1 MTYSTNVQKMR
12 GERKPVTFFNLKS
25 GVIFLVLL
33 FSGFT
38 RLCAEAPGRNAND
51 DGTITVVTSI
61 LPLSFF
67 VERIGGERVSVSV
80 MVPPGGNPHTYEP
93 TPAQMVA
100 LRKAGL
106 FVKVGSGI
114 EFELDWMKRF
124 ISLNPGL
131 KICDASEGVVMR
143 TMSPGEHGHHDH
155 DHHDHGRLDP
165 HYWLSPENGRRIAVN
180 VERALATLDPPHAA
194 VYAANRKRL
203 DAELEALSEEI
214 ADKLSAM
221 KQRSFMV
228 FHPAWGYYAADFG
241 LQQISAEEEGKELTP
256 AALRRL
262 VDLAKRTG
270 IRVVFVS
277 PRFNT
282 LQAETIAREIGG
294 VTEPID
300 PLSDDYIDNLRR
312 ATDAFVRS
320 SQ

>member
-1 MTYSTNVQKMR
+1 MY
-12 GERKPVTFFNLKS
+12 GERRPVTLFRLKS
-25 GVIFLVLL
+25 AVIFLVLM

-38 RLCAEAPGRNAND
+38 RLCAEIPVRNAND
-51 DGTITVVTSI
+51 DGTIPVVTSI

-93 TPAQMVA
+93 TPAQMVS
-100 LRKAGL
+100 LRKAAL

-124 ISLNPGL
+124 SALNPGL
-131 KICDASEGVVMR
+131 KICDASEGVTMR
-143 TMSPGEHGHHDH
+143 TMSVGEHHHHDHGHHDH
-155 DHHDHGRLDP
+155 GHHDRGRLDP

-180 VERALATLDPPHAA
+180 VERALATADPLSAA
-194 VYAANRKRL
+194 TYAANRKRL
-203 DAELEALSEEI
+203 DDELEALSEEI
-214 ADKLSAM
+214 AGKLSAM
-221 KQRSFMV
+221 KHRSFMV

-241 LQQISAEEEGKELTP
+241 LQQVSAEEEGKELTP

-294 VTEPID
+294 VTQFID